1 MNSRKNRYILI
12 VGIVIILSVTI
23 LSPPFEE
30 EVGNVDISGEIDG
43 LLRKIGELD
52 RIVGIVELE
61 IYGHVMNKGK
71 VVQSMKKGFYS
82 DGAALR
88 RLEGIILVKRILL
101 DAIGEKKKKHIAA
114 IVALEKKSGI
124 VSDDPPV
131 TQWDELKVVFSLN
144 ETYELGLSEKNL
156 ELVMYGEGIDWP
168 KNLAEFID
176 PNTWLYIVK

>member
-88 RLEGIILVKRILL
+88 RLEGIILVKGFCSMRLVKRRRSISLQLL
-101 DAIGEKKKKHIAA
+101 LLKKR
-114 IVALEKKSGI
+114 V
-124 VSDDPPV
+124 
-131 TQWDELKVVFSLN
+131 
-144 ETYELGLSEKNL
+144 GL
-156 ELVMYGEGIDWP
+156 
-168 KNLAEFID
+168 
-176 PNTWLYIVK
+176 